1 MIELEN
7 LNNQPIEDILEE
19 AKKQIIYLNTDWT
32 NHQESDPGITLIELF
47 VWLKS
52 VQHEYLNRILPGVK
66 HKFLNLLDIHLKRND
81 GAITL
86 LEISDINQNVAIPRG
101 TRWKTNNMVFESINQ
116 QMVIN
121 SEILSVEFDNP
132 GFVSEE
138 EYYKFDGSRIFYL
151 FGENFRSADKYLP
164 RTVTINFSK
173 ELPGSKTLNLYFDI
187 CNDDKNI
194 SRNNIP
200 DGSDFDEIAQVKW
213 EYYGIQNE
221 ILGWHP
227 VDIVKDY
234 THCFLFTGIVRFRIN
249 GKMESMD
256 GVYSIRISLT
266 KNEYDFPPKVKNIIP
281 NVFYVKQGI
290 TKCENIIIKK
300 KHLKE
305 DFKVEISSHIFIYGN
320 CDVYIKKFGGWV
332 QTKEFTVDKNIDMG
346 LFTLKINNIQ
356 DIIEDYSDEDEFL
369 MVVAYDKDI
378 QDQIVL
384 GDGTGSSAQFFEFR
398 YDNVLYNGVE
408 LLIGEEKEGETVF
421 YKWTRV
427 DNFFSSKK
435 YDRHYVLD
443 EKRKAILFGDHKY
456 GMAPRFGKNNIKFCK
471 LVFCEGERSNINQG
485 MINKVDTKNEILK
498 KSRICQICSA
508 TGGRDNE
515 TIDRAAARAAVLF
528 NDCGRAITSDDY
540 VNIVKNTPG
549 LMFKNVKVLPN
560 YMPGEDCTRQNCI
573 TIAVRWNDKVGL
585 PLPKSYENNIMR
597 QINKYRLINTKI
609 KVVGP
614 EYIGLIV
621 SGEII
626 VKSFYRP
633 EDKLI
638 EKYIEK
644 FVKKIN
650 LDLGKVFH
658 FGDLFGEIDKLDYV
672 SYIERLRITPVG
684 NYIEKTVSEDIIVPP
699 NGVYYIDKIDLNY
712 IKSSEIYGD

>member
-7 LNNQPIEDILEE
+7 LDNQPIEDILEE
-19 AKKQIIYLNTDWT
+19 AKKQIIYLNSDWT

-66 HKFLNLLDIHLKRND
+66 HKFLNLLDINLKRNV

-86 LEISDINQNVAIPRG
+86 LEISDITQNIAIPRG
-101 TRWKTNNMVFESINQ
+101 TRWKTNNMVFENINQ

-151 FGENFRSADKYLP
+151 FGENFRESDKYLP

-173 ELPGSKTLNLYFDI
+173 ELPNSEVINLYFDV

-194 SRNNIP
+194 SRNKIP
-200 DGSDFDEIAQVKW
+200 DGSEFDEIAQVKW
-213 EYYGIQNE
+213 EYYGLQNE
-221 ILGWHP
+221 VLGWHQ
-227 VDIVKDY
+227 VDIITDY

-249 GKMESMD
+249 GKMESID
-256 GVYSIRISLT
+256 GVYSIRISLI

-305 DFKVEISSHIFIYGN
+305 DFRAEISSHIFIYGN

-332 QTKEFTVDKNIDMG
+332 QTKDFTVDKNIDTGM
-346 LFTLKINNIQ
+346 FTLKINNAEE
-356 DIIEDYSDEDEFL
+356 IIKDYSYEDEFL
-369 MVVAYDKDI
+369 LVVAYDKDI
-378 QDQIVL
+378 QDKIVL
-384 GDGTGSSAQFFEFR
+384 GDGTGASAQFFEFR
-398 YDNVLYNGVE
+398 YDNVLYDGVE

-443 EKRKAILFGDHKY
+443 EKRRAILFGDHHY
-456 GMAPRFGKNNIKFCK
+456 GMAPRLGKNNIKFCK
-471 LVFCEGERSNINQG
+471 LIFCEGEHSNINQG
-485 MINKVDTKNEILK
+485 MINQVDTKNEILK
-498 KSRICQICSA
+498 KSRIFQICSA
-508 TGGRDNE
+508 VGGRDNE

-540 VNIVKNTPG
+540 TTIVKNTPG

-614 EYIGLIV
+614 EYVGLIV

-644 FVKKIN
+644 FVQKIN

-658 FGDLFGEIDKLDYV
+658 FGDLFGELDKLDYV
-672 SYIERLRITPVG
+672 SYLERLRITPIG